1 MRGQGGRERDRE
13 QAREDETMKK
23 MRDGGKVDKENR
35 EQQGAAMGEEQ
46 PTAEKSAAEAKEA
59 GVAGEAQAE
68 DPQGE
73 DETAE
78 GSAAAETDKEL
89 EALRKELDEAKD
101 RLLRLTAEFDNYR
114 KRTLRE
120 RSDLISQASGKTL
133 EALLPVVDDFDR
145 AVASSKE
152 CDTLSAMQEG
162 LELIHK
168 SLYGFLKREG
178 IEEIEAIGLELD
190 TDVHDAVAKAPAP
203 EAKLK
208 GKIIDVVRKGYKL
221 RGVVLRHAQV
231 VVGE

>member
-1 MRGQGGRERDRE
+1 
-13 QAREDETMKK
+13 MKK
-23 MRDGGKVDKENR
+23 MRDGGKLDKEDR
-35 EQQGAAMGEEQ
+35 EQQRAAMDEEQ

-59 GVAGEAQAE
+59 DVAGEAQTA
-68 DPQGE
+68 PQGE
-73 DETAE
+73 EVTAE
-78 GSAAAETDKEL
+78 ESAAAETDKEL

>member
-1 MRGQGGRERDRE
+1 
-13 QAREDETMKK
+13 MKK

-73 DETAE
+73 EVAAE
-78 GSAAAETDKEL
+78 RAAAETDKEL

>member
-1 MRGQGGRERDRE
+1 MQGKGGRERDRE

-23 MRDGGKVDKENR
+23 MRDGGKVDKEDR
-35 EQQGAAMGEEQ
+35 EQQGAAMDEEQ
-46 PTAEKSAAEAKEA
+46 PTAEKSAAEADGA
-59 GVAGEAQAE
+59 AVAGEA
-68 DPQGE
+68 PQGE
-73 DETAE
+73 EVTAE
-78 GSAAAETDKEL
+78 ESAAAETDKEL

-152 CDTLSAMQEG
+152 CDTLPAMQEG

>member
-1 MRGQGGRERDRE
+1 
-13 QAREDETMKK
+13 MKK
-23 MRDGGKVDKENR
+23 KQEGKSVDKNKQQRAAAGDGGAVGES
-35 EQQGAAMGEEQ
+35 GASVEIEGASSE
-46 PTAEKSAAEAKEA
+46 AAEEA
-59 GVAGEAQAE
+59 IAADAEVATTTDA
-68 DPQGE
+68 
-73 DETAE
+73 
-78 GSAAAETDKEL
+78 SAAAEPVAESVEGAAEEVGTEL
-89 EALRKELDEAKD
+89 EALRQELEATKD

-120 RSDLISQASGKTL
+120 RSELISQASGRTL

-145 AVASSKE
+145 AIASSKE
-152 CDTLSAMQEG
+152 SQSLPSMLEG

-178 IEEIEAIGLELD
+178 IEEIAAVGLELD

-203 EAKLK
+203 EEKLR
-208 GKIIDVVRKGYKL
+208 GKIVDVVRKGYKL

>member
-1 MRGQGGRERDRE
+1 MLGKGGRERDRE
-13 QAREDETMKK
+13 QAREDEKMKK

-59 GVAGEAQAE
+59 DVAGEAL
-68 DPQGE
+68 QGE
-73 DETAE
+73 EVTAE

-152 CDTLSAMQEG
+152 CDTLPAMQEG